1 MHEAVDLAKR
11 HLIDSVYS
19 SVKIEGLPVTFPQ
32 TKQIIENAEI
42 TKVKAD
48 NVQFVL
54 NMRNAWKFLLDTL
67 DCDFTL
73 MYVRELNKICGY
85 GLIQGSGDLRQ
96 SLVSIGGSTYIPSI
110 PSYMSVLQEIDKLNN
125 IEDNIQRAVAVF
137 EYLSKAQLFI
147 DGNKRVAQLAANK
160 ILISSN
166 EGILKIPDTDVEGFI
181 SALVDYYETGSNCLE
196 NFLLE
201 KCLIRVVQ
209 YDYVMYKDFKFP
221 VKDILSILPE
231 SVKKQYSSELECAKD
246 NVELLYKLSGGR

>member
-1 MHEAVDLAKR
+1 M
-11 HLIDSVYS
+11 
-19 SVKIEGLPVTFPQ
+19 EGHYWIWL
-32 TKQIIENAEI
+32 
-42 TKVKAD
+42 
-48 NVQFVL
+48 
-54 NMRNAWKFLLDTL
+54 
-67 DCDFTL
+67 
-73 MYVRELNKICGY
+73 
-85 GLIQGSGDLRQ
+85 
-96 SLVSIGGSTYIPSI
+96 
-110 PSYMSVLQEIDKLNN
+110 SYMSVLQEIDKLNN

-166 EGILKIPDTDVEGFI
+166 EGILKIPDTVVEGFI

>member
-1 MHEAVDLAKR
+1 MYEAVDLAKR
-11 HLIDSVYS
+11 HLVDSVCS

-42 TKVKAD
+42 VGVKAD

-54 NMRNAWKFLLDTL
+54 NMRNAWKFVLDTL
-67 DCDFTL
+67 DCDFNL

-85 GLIQGSGDLRQ
+85 GLIIGSGDLRQ
-96 SLVSIGGSTYIPSI
+96 SSVSTGGSTYVPPIPNYI
-110 PSYMSVLQEIDKLNN
+110 SVLQDIDKLNKTA
-125 IEDNIQRAVAVF
+125 DNIQRAVAIF
-137 EYLSKAQLFI
+137 QYLAKAQLFI

-166 EGILKIPDTDVEGFI
+166 EGILKIPDTNVEDFI
-181 SALVDYYETGSNCLE
+181 SALVDYYETGSNVLE
-196 NFLLE
+196 NYLLE
-201 KCLIRVVQ
+201 KCLIRVMQ
-209 YDYVMYKDFKFP
+209 YEYVMYKDFKFP